1 MSRVLAVIAGL
12 TLVLPPAAAE
22 AQKPPR
28 YDAYVVCSAQMSA
41 PPATECGKKKPK
53 MAIFVSKDKHV
64 TYKICVRFPNK
75 QKLCAAKQDAPKG
88 VKRINNITSI
98 QKGDHK
104 VTWRVDGVKVATYV
118 FEVK

>member
-12 TLVLPPAAAE
+12 ALVLPPAAAE

-28 YDAYVVCSAQMSA
+28 YEAYVVCSAKLSA
-41 PPATECGKKKPK
+41 PPATECGRKKPK

-64 TYKICVRFPNK
+64 TYKICVRFPDR

-88 VKRINNITSI
+88 VKRLNTITTD
-98 QKGDHK
+98 QKGAHK
-104 VTWRVDGVKVATYV
+104 VTWRVNGTKVATYV
-118 FEVK
+118 IEVK